1 MPPPIPQP
9 GGHTR
14 HHTEYSDVG
23 VLSFRVRLSEME
35 EVEGRGVLNHVAIR
49 KEEKAS
55 QVTGNQRI
63 GKSMN
68 GEEEKGG

>member
-1 MPPPIPQP
+1 
-9 GGHTR
+9 
-14 HHTEYSDVG
+14 
-23 VLSFRVRLSEME
+23 ME